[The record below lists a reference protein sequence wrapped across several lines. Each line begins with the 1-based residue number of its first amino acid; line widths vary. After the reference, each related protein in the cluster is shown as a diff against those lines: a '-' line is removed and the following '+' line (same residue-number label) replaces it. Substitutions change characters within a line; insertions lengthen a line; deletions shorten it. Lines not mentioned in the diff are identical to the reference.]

1 MGTIKQSDN
10 QVGRRVAGSLSGR
23 VGESS
28 GEDIRSVVYPL
39 AADVRVST
47 KTAGNPDQA
56 PTTKKISVPSP
67 TVAKAFLISK
77 SFPEISGQEPR
88 PGIVKP
94 SKSNE
99 IFLLQALRFEFSDE
113 CRRKTLASASLPL
126 NVPVPETKRFT
137 IIPVLDLLYTVSP
150 SQPQSYDK
158 HLTISTFQ
166 RTAATEMD
174 LTGINS
180 LYGRKSSK
188 PVPA

>member
-150 SQPQSYDK
+150 SQPQSSDK
-158 HLTISTFQ
+158 HLTISTL
-166 RTAATEMD
+166 R
-174 LTGINS
+174 
-180 LYGRKSSK
+180 
-188 PVPA
+188 